1 MKGKIKFDYGFNDG
15 SPYQILEID
24 ISNGEANK
32 VYRLTVEFSDEEV
45 DFGMFGTD
53 DHGNAKLEFA
63 SYPEV
68 NQEKITDYLPAGKD
82 VRCIQLI
89 LIYLHGH
96 PALVTEL
103 RLNLYN
109 WTRKRVSLPL

>member
-15 SPYQILEID
+15 SPYQVLEID
-24 ISNGEANK
+24 ISDGEANK
-32 VYRLTVEFSDEEV
+32 VYRLMVEFSDEGA

-53 DHGNAKLEFA
+53 DHGNARLEFA
-63 SYPEV
+63 SYPKV

-82 VRCIQLI
+82 VRCIQRI
-89 LIYLHGH
+89 LVYLHGH

-103 RLNLYN
+103 RLSLYN
-109 WTRKRVSLPL
+109 WARKRASLPL